1 MDGLEHGIAVAE
13 VGAARRAYAALQ
25 LRGLVGDDVAVEVG
39 KDKDLEAGA
48 DGGVDE
54 VGGHD
59 VDVPVLDLHLR
70 VVLRHLVADGGELA
84 VGLFHDV
91 GLGDDGDILFAVF
104 ARVFKG
110 GAGDA
115 ARAGVG
121 DDLEIHGQAGK
132 LDAAAAEGVFAFGVL
147 AEERPVHALFGN
159 AHGAH
164 VGVEVESAAQRDVGA
179 LQRAALGG
187 GGGAFE
193 EDVAALDGRKH
204 FGGHGLAA
212 RKAVFDGQAVDG
224 AQFQRA
230 AGDLV
235 REQDFQHA
243 RGLVYDDGAD
253 AVAANNADD
262 RLWVRRLLLRGGAF
276 HALHA
281 AELFFQEGA
290 EVFHGPFDLRVHCLP
305 SLV

>member
-1 MDGLEHGIAVAE
+1 M
-13 VGAARRAYAALQ
+13 
-25 LRGLVGDDVAVEVG
+25 
-39 KDKDLEAGA
+39 
-48 DGGVDE
+48 
-54 VGGHD
+54 
-59 VDVPVLDLHLR
+59 
-70 VVLRHLVADGGELA
+70 ADGGELA
-84 VGLFHDV
+84 VCLFHDV
-91 GLGDDGDILFAVF
+91 GLGDDGDVLFAVF

-121 DDLEIHGQAGK
+121 DDLEVHGQAGK

-193 EDVAALDGRKH
+193 EDVAAFDGRKH

-262 RLWVRRLLLRGGAF
+262 RLWVRRLLLRGGVF
-276 HALHA
+276 HALHT
-281 AELFFQEGA
+281 AELFFQKGA
-290 EVFHGPFDLRVHCLP
+290 EVFHSPFDLCVHCLP

>member
-1 MDGLEHGIAVAE
+1 MV
-13 VGAARRAYAALQ
+13 
-25 LRGLVGDDVAVEVG
+25 
-39 KDKDLEAGA
+39 
-48 DGGVDE
+48 
-54 VGGHD
+54 
-59 VDVPVLDLHLR
+59 
-70 VVLRHLVADGGELA
+70 GELA

-91 GLGDDGDILFAVF
+91 GLGDDGRRASCRCLRAIFE
-104 ARVFKG
+104 G

-121 DDLEIHGQAGK
+121 DDLEVHGQAGK
-132 LDAAAAEGVFAFGVL
+132 FDAAAAEGVFALGVL
-147 AEERPVHALFGN
+147 AEERPVHALFGD

-164 VGVEVESAAQRDVGA
+164 VGVEVEGAAQRDVGA

-212 RKAVFDGQAVDG
+212 RQAVFDGQAVDG

-230 AGDLV
+230 A
-235 REQDFQHA
+235 RRSRPRA
-243 RGLVYDDGAD
+243 GLPSTR
-253 AVAANNADD
+253 AASFTMMGPMPSPPTTPTTVSGFAALSCAEALSM
-262 RLWVRRLLLRGGAF
+262 RSTRR
-276 HALHA
+276 
-281 AELFFQEGA
+281 ELFFQKGA
-290 EVFHGPFDLRVHCLP
+290 EVLHGPFDLCVHCLP